1 MQDTGSLLQ
10 AVLGTGGKWGRLVTN
25 ERMRR
30 GTRTA
35 AAAAHLFRCSC
46 SDTMFR
52 RLAIMVCIIVL
63 QIKTT
68 D

>member
-10 AVLGTGGKWGRLVTN
+10 AVLGTGGERGRLVTD
-25 ERMRR
+25 EWMRR

-46 SDTMFR
+46 LDTMFG
-52 RLAIMVCIIVL
+52 RLAIMVCIL
-63 QIKTT
+63 TT